1 MTRALIILDHGSR
14 RPEAHL
20 HLEGLAD
27 RVRAR
32 DASLSVFTAH
42 LELAEPSL
50 ADAIRACVQA
60 GHAEVA
66 IHPLFLIPGNHVA
79 RDIPEI
85 VAEAAG
91 RHPELRI
98 RVLEP
103 IGDRPELASLVLA
116 TLQDASSG
124 EE

>member
-14 RPEAHL
+14 RPEAHE
-20 HLEGLAD
+20 HLERIAA
-27 RVRAR
+27 RVRES
-32 DASLSVFTAH
+32 DASLCVFTAH

-50 ADAIRACVQA
+50 ADAIAACADA
-60 GHAEVA
+60 GYGEVA

-85 VAEAAG
+85 VAEAAR
-91 RHPELRI
+91 RHPELDI
-98 RVLEP
+98 RLLEP
-103 IGDRPELASLVLA
+103 IGERPELASLILA
-116 TLQDASSG
+116 TLRDAQDA

>member
-1 MTRALIILDHGSR
+1 LSRALIILDHGSR

-20 HLEGLAD
+20 HLEQVAD
-27 RVRAR
+27 RVRES

-50 ADAIRACVQA
+50 GDAIRACVEA

-85 VAEAAG
+85 VAEAAR
-91 RHPELRI
+91 RHPELHI

-103 IGDRPELASLVLA
+103 IGERAELASLILA
-116 TLQDASSG
+116 TLDEGKDG
-124 EE
+124 EG